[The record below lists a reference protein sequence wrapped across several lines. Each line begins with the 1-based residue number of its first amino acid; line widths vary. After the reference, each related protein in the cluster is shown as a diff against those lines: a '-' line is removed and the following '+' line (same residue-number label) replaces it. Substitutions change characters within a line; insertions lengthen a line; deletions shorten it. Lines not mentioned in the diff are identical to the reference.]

1 MLTPSRM
8 VWWLAIS
15 GFPLAITVLISIGL
29 ARSTEAETDVDSAW
43 SMAYYM
49 LVPGVCTT
57 LGVLVT
63 AGPAVASEIEQRSW
77 VYLATRP
84 HGISRLLLGKY
95 LAAVVFGSSGAI
107 VGLGAAVP
115 FSTAVEK
122 FELWR
127 SLAILSGLSALA
139 YAAVFLFLGT
149 VMLRRAMVI
158 CMAYAF
164 FVEAIL
170 GSLPAVVNRLT
181 MQYRLRSIL
190 VQWLHLPEDLMQ
202 RPVMS
207 QAVGLEPAWQHIL
220 WLLGFTALFLCG
232 ALLMVR
238 IREFTAAAE
247 GDA

>member
-1 MLTPSRM
+1 M
-8 VWWLAIS
+8 
-15 GFPLAITVLISIGL
+15 GL
-29 ARSTEAETDVDSAW
+29 ARASDAPSNVDAAW

-63 AGPAVASEIEQRSW
+63 AGPAVASELEQRSW
-77 VYLATRP
+77 IYLATRP

-95 LAAVVFGSSGAI
+95 LAAVVFGGSGAI
-107 VGLGAAVP
+107 VGLSVAVP

-122 FELWR
+122 LDLWL
-127 SLAILSGLSALA
+127 SLAMLSGLSAVA

-149 VMLRRAMVI
+149 VMLRRAMVM

-164 FVEAIL
+164 FVEIVL

-190 VQWLHLPEDLMQ
+190 VRWLELPKDVMDEPM
-202 RPVMS
+202 MS
-207 QAVGLEPAWQHIL
+207 QAVGLEPVWQHIL
-220 WLLGFTALFLCG
+220 WLLGLSVVFLCG
-232 ALLMVR
+232 ALVLVR
-238 IREFTAAAE
+238 TREFTAAAE